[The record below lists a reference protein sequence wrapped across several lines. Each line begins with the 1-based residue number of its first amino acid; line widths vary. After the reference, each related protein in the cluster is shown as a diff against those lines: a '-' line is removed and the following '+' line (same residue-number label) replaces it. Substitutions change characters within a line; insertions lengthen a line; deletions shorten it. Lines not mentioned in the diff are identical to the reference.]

1 LNHIRSAMDIP
12 DSAFPGNALTSALGQ
27 TVIVENRPGGVGGSI
42 GANAV
47 ATADPDGYTLLLC
60 PVDVLTQVPLVYKN
74 IDYDPIKSFAP
85 IVLLMTSPYVIVVN
99 PAVPVRTVQ
108 ELATYAKANPGK
120 ISFASPGH
128 GTYPHLMGELFK
140 RMTGAEIIHVPYRG
154 AGPAIS
160 DLQAGQ
166 VQMYF
171 ETGMGLL
178 PHIDS
183 GRLRA
188 LAVASETRS
197 RYFPDLPT
205 TAESG
210 FPRLLVTFT
219 QGPSAP
225 PGTPGSII
233 DRLNGTVN
241 NALKSADIQDRLTK
255 LAATAEGGS
264 AQSFAALANSGQR
277 EDIGGHGRSSRHQ
290 TRVKKRRGEDLD
302 FDPEYDAAA
311 QHALQSA
318 NLRRPAIPRYAG
330 RGGLLDLARW
340 SGRPSTAAMPISS
353 PVWRMMESLM
363 ENATQELRGHLTYF
377 SAYADTRTER
387 QGDYVTCHR
396 NSCAP
401 TACIASGGRF
411 HPESCRLL
419 R

>member
-1 LNHIRSAMDIP
+1 
-12 DSAFPGNALTSALGQ
+12 
-27 TVIVENRPGGVGGSI
+27 
-42 GANAV
+42 
-47 ATADPDGYTLLLC
+47 
-60 PVDVLTQVPLVYKN
+60 VDVLTQVPLVYKN

-210 FPRLLVTFT
+210 FPRHLVTFT
-219 QGPSAP
+219 QGLYAP

-264 AQSFAALANSGQR
+264 AQSFAALIAANAKISA
-277 EDIGGHGRSSRHQ
+277 DM
-290 TRVKKRRGEDLD
+290 V
-302 FDPEYDAAA
+302 AAA
-311 QHALQSA
+311 G
-318 NLRRPAIPRYAG
+318 IK
-330 RGGLLDLARW
+330 
-340 SGRPSTAAMPISS
+340 
-353 PVWRMMESLM
+353 
-363 ENATQELRGHLTYF
+363 
-377 SAYADTRTER
+377 
-387 QGDYVTCHR
+387 
-396 NSCAP
+396 
-401 TACIASGGRF
+401 
-411 HPESCRLL
+411 PE
-419 R
+419 